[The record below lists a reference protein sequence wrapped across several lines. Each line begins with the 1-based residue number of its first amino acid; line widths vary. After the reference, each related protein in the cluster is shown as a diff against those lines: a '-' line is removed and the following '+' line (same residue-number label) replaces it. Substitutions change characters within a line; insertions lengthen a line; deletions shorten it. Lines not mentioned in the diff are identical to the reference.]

1 MSKSKQ
7 KPKTKPSKPKPAAK
21 TPSKPKEA
29 KAPGSKPEGG
39 LKVPKSGT
47 KLDTLIKLM
56 SRPDGADIETLAKA
70 VEQQKHTVR
79 STISH
84 GLVKL
89 RGYKVEKIKTKG
101 ELTVYKIAASP
112 QKADKKG

>member
-7 KPKTKPSKPKPAAK
+7 KPKTKPAAK
-21 TPSKPKEA
+21 APSKEA
-29 KAPGSKPEGG
+29 KTPGSKPEGG

-47 KLDTLIKLM
+47 KLDILIKLM
-56 SRPDGADIETLAKA
+56 NRPDGADIETLAKA

-79 STISH
+79 SAISH
-84 GLVKL
+84 GLVKM

-101 ELTVYKIAASP
+101 ELTAYKIATSP